1 MRLLLSKFRIPV
13 SDVVVIPDITAPP
26 SATTKSWFDAL
37 TRDLVRRDQEAQIED
52 TSSKLNDKRKT
63 IKL

>member
-13 SDVVVIPDITAPP
+13 SDVVVLPDITAPP

-37 TRDLVRRDQEAQIED
+37 TRDLVRRDEEALHED
-52 TSSKLNDKRKT
+52 KSSKQSFRLK
-63 IKL
+63 